1 MLKLSGIEVF
11 FIVTTIISVVI
22 NIVQF
27 VKSGPIYNGICG
39 LMTDCK
45 VKAHYYEDVLKQ
57 YPDICARIIADLNG
71 LTQHMYG
78 LLKSIKSRDRAW
90 QATIIGDGTAA
101 KRSRD
106 ENT

>member
-11 FIVTTIISVVI
+11 FIVTTIVSVVI

-27 VKSGPIYNGICG
+27 VKSGPVYNGICG

-45 VKAHYYEDVLKQ
+45 VKAHYYEEVLKQ

-78 LLKSIKSRDRAW
+78 LLKSMKSRDRTW
-90 QATIIGDGTAA
+90 QATVI
-101 KRSRD
+101 RD
-106 ENT
+106 STTCKAGK